1 MKLLAITSCPNGIA
15 HTYMAAE
22 NLQKAAD
29 KLGIDMKVETQGSIG
44 VENQF
49 TEEEIRQAD
58 GIIIAADKYVDKSR
72 FIGKKLLVAGVQE
85 GIRTPEELIQKMLR
99 GEAAVYRGSNEADD
113 RPAKAAPGKQQNQ
126 FYRHLMSG
134 VSYMIPFIVVGGLLI
149 AIALS
154 IGGVPTPGG
163 LQIPEDS
170 FWKTIEK
177 LGAASF
183 TFMVPILAGFIA
195 FSIADRPGLAPGL
208 IGGYIA
214 ANGSF
219 YGSEAGAGFIGGII
233 AGFLAGYVALWIK
246 KWKVPKRIVPIMP
259 IIIIPVLS
267 SLIVGLA
274 FIYLLGG
281 PIAQVFAWMTA
292 WLASMQGTSSILLAL
307 ILGAMISF
315 DMGGPVN
322 KVAFMFGSAMIAEGN
337 YHVMGPIAVAICIPP
352 IGLGLATFMFKR
364 KFHDAERESGKAAF
378 TMGLFGITEGAI
390 PFASQ
395 DPLRVIP
402 SIMVGSMA
410 GSVIA
415 MLGNVGDRVAHGG
428 PIVAVLG
435 AVDNVLMFFV
445 AVIIGAIV
453 TALMIKLLKKD
464 QVAPQ
469 LAGGSEAYEEAAP
482 AAELRGRAQERRL
495 EQRLERQ
502 LEEPQEQRLE
512 RRLEE
517 PKEQPHEQR
526 LKRRLEEPQKQPH
539 EQQLERHLEWQHEQ
553 RSEQKQEPQQLDLP
567 VITSREAKAGTGA
580 DRPPEQRAVSKLTD
594 ILDLNLIET
603 SLTASTRDGVI
614 DEMIGKLETA
624 GALTSREEFKLA
636 ILNRERESSTAIGMN
651 IAVPH
656 GKSSAVL
663 KPRVVFGMKP
673 EGVDWDSADGTPAK
687 LIFMIAVPAE
697 NKGNEHLKI
706 LQMLSRKLMDDSF
719 RERLLN
725 VKTKQSAYEL
735 LDEIQ

>member
-29 KLGIDMKVETQGSIG
+29 KLGIAMKVETQGSIG
-44 VENQF
+44 VENEF
-49 TEEEIRQAD
+49 TEEDIRQAD
-58 GIIIAADKYVDKSR
+58 GIIIAADKTVDKRR
-72 FIGKKLLVAGVQE
+72 FVGKKLLVVGVQE
-85 GIRTPEELIQKMLR
+85 GIRNPEALIQQMIR
-99 GEAAVYRGSNEADD
+99 GEVPVYQGQDNNEGT
-113 RPAKAAPGKQQNQ
+113 PAKQTGAKQQNA

-177 LGAASF
+177 LGSASF
-183 TFMVPILAGFIA
+183 TFMVPVLAGFIA
-195 FSIADRPGLAPGL
+195 FSIADRPGLAPGI

-246 KWKVPKRIVPIMP
+246 KWKVPKAINPIMP

-281 PIAQVFAWMTA
+281 PIAQVFESLTN
-292 WLASMQGTSSILLAL
+292 WLAGMQGASSILLAL

-337 YHVMGPIAVAICIPP
+337 YQIMGPIAVAICVPP
-352 IGLGLATFMFKR
+352 IGLGLATFLFKR
-364 KFHDAERESGKAAF
+364 KFHNAERESGKAAF

-402 SIMVGSMA
+402 SIMVGSMV
-410 GSVIA
+410 GSVVA
-415 MLGNVGDRVAHGG
+415 MLGGVGDRVAHGG

-445 AVIIGAIV
+445 AVIAGSIV
-453 TALMIKLLKKD
+453 TALMIKLLKKE
-464 QVAPQ
+464 QVEPQ
-469 LAGGSEAYEEAAP
+469 LAGASAVDEAAP
-482 AAELRGRAQERRL
+482 AIETTRADHVRPISVPAAESHRGVR
-495 EQRLERQ
+495 
-502 LEEPQEQRLE
+502 
-512 RRLEE
+512 
-517 PKEQPHEQR
+517 
-526 LKRRLEEPQKQPH
+526 
-539 EQQLERHLEWQHEQ
+539 
-553 RSEQKQEPQQLDLP
+553 
-567 VITSREAKAGTGA
+567 
-580 DRPPEQRAVSKLTD
+580 KLTD
-594 ILDLNLIET
+594 IISLDLIEP
-603 SLTASTRDGVI
+603 SLSASTRDEVI
-614 DEMIGKLETA
+614 DEMIAKLKAE
-624 GALTSREEFKLA
+624 GVLTSVDEFKQA
-636 ILNRERESSTAIGMN
+636 ILKREQESSTGIGMN
-651 IAVPH
+651 VAVPH
-656 GKSSAVL
+656 GKSAAVL
-663 KPRVVFGMKP
+663 KPRVVFGIKP
-673 EGVDWDSADGTPAK
+673 EGVDWNSADGTPAK

-706 LQMLSRKLMDDSF
+706 LQMLSRKLMDDAF
-719 RERLLN
+719 REQLLQ
-725 VKTKQSAYEL
+725 VTTKQEAYQL
-735 LDEIQ
+735 LDQIQ

>member
-29 KLGIDMKVETQGSIG
+29 KLGIAMKVETQGSIG
-44 VENQF
+44 VENEF

-58 GIIIAADKYVDKSR
+58 GIIIAADKTVDKSR
-72 FIGKKLLVAGVQE
+72 FIGKKLLVVGVQE
-85 GIRTPEELIQKMLR
+85 GIRNPEALIQQMIR
-99 GEAAVYRGSNEADD
+99 GEVPVYQGQSNGEGST
-113 RPAKAAPGKQQNQ
+113 AKPTGAKQQNA

-183 TFMVPILAGFIA
+183 TFMVPVLAGFIA
-195 FSIADRPGLAPGL
+195 FSIADRPGLAPGI
-208 IGGYIA
+208 IGGYVA

-246 KWKVPKRIVPIMP
+246 KWKVPRAINPIMP
-259 IIIIPVLS
+259 IILIPVLS

-281 PIAQVFAWMTA
+281 PIAQVFEWLTN
-292 WLASMQGTSSILLAL
+292 WLASMQGASSILLAL

-337 YHVMGPIAVAICIPP
+337 YQIMGPIAVAICIPP
-352 IGLGLATFMFKR
+352 IGLGLATFLFKR
-364 KFHDAERESGKAAF
+364 KFHNAERESGKASF

-402 SIMVGSMA
+402 SIMVGSMV

-415 MLGNVGDRVAHGG
+415 MLGGVGDRVAHGG

-445 AVIIGAIV
+445 AVIVGSIV
-453 TALMIKLLKKD
+453 TALMIKLLKKE
-464 QVAPQ
+464 QVEPQ
-469 LAGGSEAYEEAAP
+469 LAGTSAVDEAAP
-482 AAELRGRAQERRL
+482 AMETSRAESVRPVSVPAG
-495 EQRLERQ
+495 
-502 LEEPQEQRLE
+502 
-512 RRLEE
+512 E
-517 PKEQPHEQR
+517 PK
-526 LKRRLEEPQKQPH
+526 
-539 EQQLERHLEWQHEQ
+539 
-553 RSEQKQEPQQLDLP
+553 
-567 VITSREAKAGTGA
+567 RE
-580 DRPPEQRAVSKLTD
+580 VHKLTD
-594 ILDLNLIET
+594 IISLDLIEP
-603 SLTASTRDGVI
+603 SLSASTRDEVI
-614 DEMIGKLETA
+614 DEMIAKLNA
-624 GALTSREEFKLA
+624 DGVLTSGAEFKQA
-636 ILNRERESSTAIGMN
+636 ILKREQESSTGIGMN
-651 IAVPH
+651 VAVPH
-656 GKSSAVL
+656 GKSAAVL
-663 KPRVVFGMKP
+663 KPRVVFGIKP
-673 EGVDWDSADGTPAK
+673 EGVDWSSADGTPAK

-697 NKGNEHLKI
+697 NNGNEHLKI
-706 LQMLSRKLMDDSF
+706 LQILSRKLMDDAF
-719 RERLLN
+719 REQLLQ
-725 VKTKQSAYEL
+725 VKTKQEAYQL
-735 LDEIQ
+735 LDQIQ

>member
-29 KLGIDMKVETQGSIG
+29 KLGIEMKVETQGSIG

-49 TEEEIRQAD
+49 TDEDIRQAD
-58 GIIIAADKYVDKSR
+58 GIIIAADKSVDKSR
-72 FIGKKLLVAGVQE
+72 FLGKKLIAVGVQE
-85 GIRTPEELIQKMLR
+85 GIRNPETLIKQMVR
-99 GEAAVYRGSNEADD
+99 GEAPVYQGQGGSEGT
-113 RPAKAAPGKQQNQ
+113 PAKQTGAKQQNA

-183 TFMVPILAGFIA
+183 TFMVPVLAGFIA
-195 FSIADRPGLAPGL
+195 FSIADRPGLAPGI

-246 KWKVPKRIVPIMP
+246 KWKVPKAINPIMP

-281 PIAQVFAWMTA
+281 PIAQVFESLTS
-292 WLASMQGTSSILLAL
+292 WLASMQGASSILLAL

-337 YHVMGPIAVAICIPP
+337 YQIMGPIAVAICIPP
-352 IGLGLATFMFKR
+352 IGLGLATFLFKR

-415 MLGNVGDRVAHGG
+415 MLGGVGDRVAHGG

-435 AVDNVLMFFV
+435 AVDNILMFFV
-445 AVIIGAIV
+445 AVIVGSIV

-464 QVAPQ
+464 QVEPQ
-469 LAGGSEAYEEAAP
+469 LVGASAVEEAAP
-482 AAELRGRAQERRL
+482 AIETPRPEAVR
-495 EQRLERQ
+495 
-502 LEEPQEQRLE
+502 PVST
-512 RRLEE
+512 
-517 PKEQPHEQR
+517 PV
-526 LKRRLEEPQKQPH
+526 
-539 EQQLERHLEWQHEQ
+539 
-553 RSEQKQEPQQLDLP
+553 SE
-567 VITSREAKAGTGA
+567 VH
-580 DRPPEQRAVSKLTD
+580 RPVSKLTD
-594 ILDLNLIET
+594 IISLDLIEP
-603 SLTASTRDGVI
+603 SLSASTRDGVI
-614 DEMIGKLETA
+614 DEMIAKLNVE
-624 GALTSREEFKLA
+624 GVLTSPTEFKLA
-636 ILNRERESSTAIGMN
+636 ILNREEESSTGIGMN
-651 IAVPH
+651 VAVPH
-656 GKSSAVL
+656 GKSAAVR
-663 KPRVVFGMKP
+663 KPRVVFGIKP
-673 EGVDWDSADGTPAK
+673 EGVDWSSADGSPAK

-706 LQMLSRKLMDDSF
+706 LQMLSRKLMDDGF
-719 RERLLN
+719 REQLLQ
-725 VKTKQSAYEL
+725 VKSKQEAYEL
-735 LDEIQ
+735 LDQVH

>member
-29 KLGIDMKVETQGSIG
+29 KLGIEMKVETQGSIG

-49 TEEEIRQAD
+49 TDEDIRQAD
-58 GIIIAADKYVDKSR
+58 GIIIAADKSVDKSR
-72 FIGKKLLVAGVQE
+72 FLGKKLIAVGVQE
-85 GIRTPEELIQKMLR
+85 GIRNPETLIKQMVR
-99 GEAAVYRGSNEADD
+99 GEAPVYQGQGGSEGT
-113 RPAKAAPGKQQNQ
+113 PAKQTGAKQQNA

-183 TFMVPILAGFIA
+183 TFMVPVLAGFIA
-195 FSIADRPGLAPGL
+195 FSIADRPGLAPGI

-246 KWKVPKRIVPIMP
+246 KWKVPKAINPIMP

-281 PIAQVFAWMTA
+281 PIAQVFESLTS
-292 WLASMQGTSSILLAL
+292 WLASMQGASSILLAL

-337 YHVMGPIAVAICIPP
+337 YQIMGPIAVAICIPP
-352 IGLGLATFMFKR
+352 IGLGLATFLFKR

-415 MLGNVGDRVAHGG
+415 MLGGVGDRVAHGG

-435 AVDNVLMFFV
+435 AVDNILMFFV
-445 AVIIGAIV
+445 AVIVGSIV

-464 QVAPQ
+464 QVEPQ
-469 LAGGSEAYEEAAP
+469 LVGASAVEEAAP
-482 AAELRGRAQERRL
+482 AIETPRPEAVR
-495 EQRLERQ
+495 
-502 LEEPQEQRLE
+502 PVST
-512 RRLEE
+512 
-517 PKEQPHEQR
+517 PV
-526 LKRRLEEPQKQPH
+526 
-539 EQQLERHLEWQHEQ
+539 
-553 RSEQKQEPQQLDLP
+553 SE
-567 VITSREAKAGTGA
+567 VH
-580 DRPPEQRAVSKLTD
+580 RPVSKLTD
-594 ILDLNLIET
+594 IISLDLIEP
-603 SLTASTRDGVI
+603 SLSASTRDGVI
-614 DEMIGKLETA
+614 DEMIAKLNVE
-624 GALTSREEFKLA
+624 GVLTSPTEFKLA
-636 ILNRERESSTAIGMN
+636 ILNREEESSTGIGMN
-651 IAVPH
+651 VAVPH
-656 GKSSAVL
+656 GKSAAVR
-663 KPRVVFGMKP
+663 KPRVVFGIKP
-673 EGVDWDSADGTPAK
+673 EGIDWSSADGSPAK

-706 LQMLSRKLMDDSF
+706 LQMLSRKLMDDGF
-719 RERLLN
+719 REQLLQ
-725 VKTKQSAYEL
+725 VKSKQEAYEL
-735 LDEIQ
+735 LDQVH

>member
-29 KLGIDMKVETQGSIG
+29 KLGIAMKVETQGSIG
-44 VENQF
+44 VENPF

-58 GIIIAADKYVDKSR
+58 GIIIAADKSVDKSR
-72 FIGKKLLVAGVQE
+72 FIGKKLIAVGVQE
-85 GIRTPEELIQKMLR
+85 GIRNPEALIKQMMR
-99 GEAAVYRGSNEADD
+99 GEAPVYQGKGGGEGT
-113 RPAKAAPGKQQNQ
+113 PAKQAGAKQQNA

-183 TFMVPILAGFIA
+183 TFMVPVLAGFIA
-195 FSIADRPGLAPGL
+195 FSIADRPGLAPGI

-246 KWKVPKRIVPIMP
+246 KWKVPKAIQPIMP

-267 SLIVGLA
+267 SLIVGLS

-281 PIAQVFAWMTA
+281 PIAQVFESLTN
-292 WLASMQGTSSILLAL
+292 WLASMQGASSILLAL

-337 YHVMGPIAVAICIPP
+337 YQIMGPIAVAICIPP
-352 IGLGLATFMFKR
+352 IGLGLATFLFKR

-402 SIMVGSMA
+402 SIMIGSMA

-415 MLGNVGDRVAHGG
+415 MLGGVGDRVAHGG

-435 AVDNVLMFFV
+435 AVDNILMFFV
-445 AVIIGAIV
+445 AVIIGSIV

-464 QVAPQ
+464 QVEPE
-469 LAGGSEAYEEAAP
+469 LAGASAAEEAAP
-482 AAELRGRAQERRL
+482 TVETRRSDAVRSVSTPAV
-495 EQRLERQ
+495 EAHRPVSQ
-502 LEEPQEQRLE
+502 LSDIL
-512 RRLEE
+512 
-517 PKEQPHEQR
+517 
-526 LKRRLEEPQKQPH
+526 
-539 EQQLERHLEWQHEQ
+539 
-553 RSEQKQEPQQLDLP
+553 SLDL
-567 VITSREAKAGTGA
+567 
-580 DRPPEQRAVSKLTD
+580 
-594 ILDLNLIET
+594 IEP
-603 SLTASTRDGVI
+603 SLSASTRDGVI
-614 DEMIGKLETA
+614 DEMIAKLNAE
-624 GALTSREEFKLA
+624 GVLTSPAEFKQA
-636 ILNRERESSTAIGMN
+636 ILRREQESSTGIGMN
-651 IAVPH
+651 VAVPH
-656 GKSSAVL
+656 GKSAAVL
-663 KPRVVFGMKP
+663 KPRVVFGLKP
-673 EGVDWDSADGTPAK
+673 EGVDWSSADGTPAK

-706 LQMLSRKLMDDSF
+706 LQMLSRKLMDDGF
-719 RERLLN
+719 REQLLQ
-725 VKTKQSAYEL
+725 VKTKQEAYRL
-735 LDEIQ
+735 LDQIR

>member
-22 NLQKAAD
+22 NLQKAAE
-29 KLGIDMKVETQGSIG
+29 KLGIAMKVETQGSIG
-44 VENQF
+44 VENAF
-49 TEEEIRQAD
+49 TDSEIREAD
-58 GIIIAADKYVDKSR
+58 GIIIAADKSVDKSR
-72 FIGKKLLVAGVQE
+72 FIGKKLLVVGVQE
-85 GIRTPEELIQKMLR
+85 GIRNPDELIQKMVR
-99 GEAAVYRGSNEADD
+99 GEVPVYRGQGETES
-113 RPAKAAPGKQQNQ
+113 RQVKPAAGKRQNS

-195 FSIADRPGLAPGL
+195 YSIADRPGLAPGI

-246 KWKVPKRIVPIMP
+246 KWKVPKAISPIMP
-259 IIIIPVLS
+259 IIIIPVLA

-281 PIAQVFAWMTA
+281 PIAQIFEGLTS
-292 WLASMQGTSSILLAL
+292 WLAGMQGASSLLLAL

-337 YHVMGPIAVAICIPP
+337 YEIMGPIAVAICIPP
-352 IGLGLATFMFKR
+352 IGLGLATFLFKR

-402 SIMVGSMA
+402 SIMVGSMT

-415 MLGNVGDRVAHGG
+415 MFGNVGDRVAHGG

-435 AVDNVLMFFV
+435 AVDNIFMFFA
-445 AVIIGAIV
+445 AVIIGSIV

-464 QVAPQ
+464 QLEPQ
-469 LAGGSEAYEEAAP
+469 FAGTGSAHEEAAP
-482 AAELRGRAQERRL
+482 AAEAERPGTTAVDAPVKL
-495 EQRLERQ
+495 EKNEH
-502 LEEPQEQRLE
+502 
-512 RRLEE
+512 
-517 PKEQPHEQR
+517 QP
-526 LKRRLEEPQKQPH
+526 
-539 EQQLERHLEWQHEQ
+539 
-553 RSEQKQEPQQLDLP
+553 
-567 VITSREAKAGTGA
+567 VN
-580 DRPPEQRAVSKLTD
+580 KLTD
-594 ILDLNLIET
+594 IIEPELIET
-603 SLTASTRDGVI
+603 SLSAATRDGVI
-614 DEMIGKLETA
+614 DEMIAKLNA
-624 GALTSREEFKLA
+624 QGALTSPAEFKQA
-636 ILNRERESSTAIGMN
+636 VLNREQESSTGIGMN

-656 GKSSAVL
+656 GKSAAVI
-663 KPRVVFGMKP
+663 KPRVVFGLKP
-673 EGVDWDSADGTPAK
+673 EGVDWNSADGTPAK

-697 NKGNEHLKI
+697 NKDNMHLKI
-706 LQMLSRKLMDDSF
+706 LQMLSRKLMDGGF
-719 RERLLN
+719 RERLLQAA
-725 VKTKQSAYEL
+725 TKQEVYNL